1 MILKS
6 INYWSMPGGL
16 EGSLSLIDFFGLAAR
31 YKFPAVEVA
40 VGEVGDLN
48 LSTNQEECRSI
59 LDSAEAAGVSIAGVA
74 SGLYWDRSLGDSDA
88 SSRAVAQVDLR
99 KMLQITSWLG
109 CRTLLVIPGSV
120 DVFFNPDRAP
130 IDYKDVWDRATEGIR
145 ACIDFAER
153 LNVRIGI
160 ENVWNKFLLSPMEMA
175 AFIDQFGSSHVGAYV
190 DVGNC
195 LLYGYPQQWLR
206 ILGNRVLGVH
216 FKDFRKS
223 VGTVEGFVD
232 LLEGDVDWPE
242 VMKAIKEIG
251 YGGPIAAEMIP
262 AYKHYPLVRVANTST
277 AMDAILEGI
286 F

>member
-16 EGSLSLIDFFGLAAR
+16 DGSLSLQEFFGLAAK

-40 VGEVGDLN
+40 VGETGGLN
-48 LSTNQEECRSI
+48 LSTSEEECQKI
-59 LDSAEAAGVSIAGVA
+59 LATAETEGVKIASVA
-74 SGLYWDRSLGDSDA
+74 SGLYWSRSVGDAEA
-88 SSRAVAQVDLR
+88 SSRSAAQGDLR
-99 KMLQITSWLG
+99 KMLQITAWLG

-130 IDYKDVWDRATEGIR
+130 IDYKVVWDRASEGIR
-145 ACIDFAER
+145 SCLDDAQR
-153 LNVRIGI
+153 LDVRMGI

-175 AFIDQFGSSHVGAYV
+175 SFIDQFGSAHVGAYV

-206 ILGNRVLGVH
+206 ILAERVVGIH
-216 FKDFRKS
+216 FKDFRKA

-242 VMKAIKEIG
+242 VKDAIKEIG
-251 YGGPIAAEMIP
+251 YEGPIAAEMIP
-262 AYKHYPLVRVANTST
+262 QYKHHPLVRVANTSA
-277 AMDAILEGI
+277 AMDAILEAKD
-286 F
+286 